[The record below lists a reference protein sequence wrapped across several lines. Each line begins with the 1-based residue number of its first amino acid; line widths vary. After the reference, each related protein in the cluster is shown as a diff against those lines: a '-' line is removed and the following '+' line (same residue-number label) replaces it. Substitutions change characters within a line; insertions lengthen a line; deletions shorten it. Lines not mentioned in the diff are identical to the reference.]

1 MRILLSILFLF
12 PVLSWAQIQ
21 DNFKVYQITD
31 SSRMKFGFQSNISNN
46 STALTATVLNT
57 AFYGGKIDTE
67 QKNAM
72 INRAREINTTGSIWN
87 SSIFFAK
94 KIERLRGVKQ
104 TQLSYFIRIAD
115 RQENLAIFNDKALQ
129 LVLNGNTQFAGQTA
143 SLDPLAFNQFQYKQ
157 LQLGFSKNF
166 ESGNGISV
174 GASFLYG
181 QSNRSGS
188 TDRLDLLISGYG
200 DRISADAEF
209 DIYETDPN
217 NNGFLSYNGAGAS
230 IDIQGRFNIQLVSD
244 SSNPGIFHFSVT
256 DFGFINWHA
265 SSTHTKV
272 DTFYSYTGAYIEN
285 VFDQNSQAGG
295 DPTAIWDSLSA
306 QQNASFTLF
315 TPTTL
320 HFYLVQTYKKLEY
333 TIGGAHRSKAYFH
346 PYFYGK
352 AGYQITPKLQLS
364 GQLNY
369 GGYGYFGGGF
379 EIVHE
384 SNRHQLKLG
393 STNLEGFIAPKK
405 WGGQSIYLQLTVKL

>member
-1 MRILLSILFLF
+1 
-12 PVLSWAQIQ
+12 
-21 DNFKVYQITD
+21 
-31 SSRMKFGFQSNISNN
+31 
-46 STALTATVLNT
+46 
-57 AFYGGKIDTE
+57 
-67 QKNAM
+67 M

-306 QQNASFTLF
+306 Q
-315 TPTTL
+315 
-320 HFYLVQTYKKLEY
+320 
-333 TIGGAHRSKAYFH
+333 
-346 PYFYGK
+346 
-352 AGYQITPKLQLS
+352 LS
-364 GQLNY
+364 EGPIALKPIFILIFMEKQDIKSHLN
-369 GGYGYFGGGF
+369 FN
-379 EIVHE
+379 
-384 SNRHQLKLG
+384 SLD
-393 STNLEGFIAPKK
+393 S
-405 WGGQSIYLQLTVKL
+405 